1 MYVML
6 THRIWRET
14 IYSLQ
19 LKHWE
24 CIISLRLYRAIVKSD
39 KKSAESQGMKKQAEE
54 ESRGDS
60 EKGQAERN
68 HGIREKKVRSGGE
81 FL

>member
-1 MYVML
+1 M
-6 THRIWRET
+6 
-14 IYSLQ
+14 
-19 LKHWE
+19 
-24 CIISLRLYRAIVKSD
+24 KSD
-39 KKSAESQGMKKQAEE
+39 KKSAESQGMKKQTEE

-68 HGIREKKVRSGGE
+68 HGIREKKVRSDGE